1 MQPLKFS
8 LTSTASS
15 TFLKIAC
22 ALTLLLLPSVGHCE
36 DAQPVFTHLEKGEVA
51 AFGGYLLSPEAVGT
65 VITVDD
71 ERRLKELAAQKL
83 TFDEERAGLVR
94 QIKEKDARIERLSG
108 EADVVAESREKERE
122 AYRQE
127 IALLRRRAL
136 VYGAVGALC
145 GGALVG
151 VASLL

>member
-8 LTSTASS
+8 PTSTASS

-22 ALTLLLLPSVGHCE
+22 VLALLLMPAAGHCE
-36 DAQPVFTHLEKGEVA
+36 DAQPVFTHLQKGEA
-51 AFGGYLLSPEAVGT
+51 ATFAGYLLSPEAVGT
-65 VITVDD
+65 VVTVDD

-83 TFDEERAGLVR
+83 TFDEERAGLTR
-94 QIKEKDARIERLSG
+94 QIKEKDARIERLTG
-108 EADVVAESREKERE
+108 EADVVAQSREKERD
-122 AYRQE
+122 AYKQE

-136 VYGAVGALC
+136 IYGAVGALC